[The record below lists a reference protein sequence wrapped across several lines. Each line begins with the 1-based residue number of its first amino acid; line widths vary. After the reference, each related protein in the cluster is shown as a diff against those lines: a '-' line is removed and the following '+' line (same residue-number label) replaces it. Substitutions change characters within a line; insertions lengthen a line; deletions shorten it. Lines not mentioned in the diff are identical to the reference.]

1 MIGGEPLM
9 EQDKFIEI
17 LKKCNLETMNILIT
31 TNSTVRP
38 NEELVT
44 LLKKCKK
51 VGWVLSIDAYG
62 PLNDYL
68 RKGSKWQEVEANLHW
83 FAEQFPDKVNVNGVI
98 SIYNVNNFMD
108 LADYINSHYPWCK
121 VAFNIIDGSEWMHPR
136 NLPDSV
142 KQNVIDAIK
151 NHKHPAVPRAVN
163 AVLQDGGDFVSFIEK
178 DKKLSN
184 IRNEDWIDKN
194 PKLYEIIKE
203 EHNATVG
210 LIIDTIR
217 LNIKE

>member
-1 MIGGEPLM
+1 VQQE
-9 EQDKFIEI
+9 KFIEI

-38 NEELVT
+38 NEELT
-44 LLKKCKK
+44 ALLKKCKK
-51 VGWVLSIDAYG
+51 IGWNLSIDAFG

-68 RKGSKWQEVEANLHW
+68 RKGSKWEEVKANLHW
-83 FAEQFPDKVNVNGVI
+83 FAETFPKNINVNGVI
-98 SIYNVNNFMD
+98 SIYNINNFID
-108 LADYINSHYPWCK
+108 LADYVQGQYEWCR

-142 KQNVIDAIK
+142 KQTIIDSIK
-151 NHKHPAVPRAVN
+151 NHKHPSVPRAVN
-163 AVLQDGGDFVSFIEK
+163 AILQDGGNFSSFIEM
-178 DKKLSN
+178 DKKLSV

-194 PKLYEIIKE
+194 PELYEIIKE
-203 EHNATVG
+203 EHTATVG
-210 LIIDTIR
+210 LMIDSIR